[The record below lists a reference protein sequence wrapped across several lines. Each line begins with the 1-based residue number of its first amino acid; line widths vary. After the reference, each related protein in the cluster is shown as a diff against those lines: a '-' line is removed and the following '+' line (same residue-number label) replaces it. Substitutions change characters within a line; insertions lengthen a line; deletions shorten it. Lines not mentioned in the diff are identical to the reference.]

1 MKISLMALCVWMGMV
16 AQSESFEKR
25 SISLIQQ
32 IPASNLDVKLPNR
45 PFLAWFRDVVGQEVG
60 VVWQLAECGAP
71 VSVPGVIGQDV
82 PACAEANVVLHNGNR
97 LIVDIAV
104 GTFKRGV
111 IGKPAFVGGVIDS
124 GERLYPVRRLFDLPQ
139 MLREPGKF
147 LRMLPDAQI
156 GLSQMKPRPS
166 AIYLSLSE
174 LGLNSTP
181 GSLSL
186 LGDETPPPPPRT
198 SSRQSPVGST
208 SVPPPG
214 PVVLPVVD
222 ASVITMFS
230 PVYPA
235 AARSQNASG
244 KVEVRVLISE
254 TGRVTQAIAVSG
266 HTALRNAAVKAA
278 RQWVYT
284 PAKRNGVPIKT
295 ESVVTF
301 TFNPRA

>member
-1 MKISLMALCVWMGMV
+1 MKISLIALCVWMGIV

-45 PFLAWFRDVVGQEVG
+45 PFLAWFSDAVGQEVG
-60 VVWQLAECGAP
+60 VVWQLVECGAP

-82 PACAEANVVLHNGNR
+82 PACAEANVVLPNGNR

-139 MLREPGKF
+139 MLREPRKF
-147 LRMLPDAQI
+147 PRKLPDAQI
-156 GLSQMKPRPS
+156 GLSQVKPRPS
-166 AIYLSLSE
+166 AIYLSLSA

-181 GSLSL
+181 RSLSL
-186 LGDETPPPPPRT
+186 LGNETPPPPPRT
-198 SSRQSPVGST
+198 SSRQSQICST

-214 PVVLPVVD
+214 PVELVEACIIKMV
-222 ASVITMFS
+222 S

-235 AARSQNASG
+235 AARSLNASG

-254 TGRVTQAIAVSG
+254 TGRVTKAIAVSG
-266 HTALRNAAVKAA
+266 HTALRKAAVKAA
-278 RQWVYT
+278 RQWVYR
-284 PAKRNGVPIKT
+284 PAKRNGVPVKT
-295 ESVVTF
+295 ESVVIF
-301 TFNPRA
+301 TFDPGAQ